1 MALVAPVENG
11 KVVSTNSA
19 DSTSSA
25 SKAKETG
32 GNSISSDTFLALLVA
47 EMQNQD
53 PLEPTSN
60 TEWVSQYSTFT
71 MVEQMGEMSGSMDLM
86 RASGLVGQNVI
97 MKTTS
102 STGEQ
107 SFVQGI
113 VDFVTYE
120 DGEAYLYIN
129 DEPYA
134 LADLDTVASSEY
146 MDAFTIATEFKNKM
160 AKMPTV
166 ANLGTEYET
175 TVKELCNTYYKEMDD
190 YQRTFI
196 PPAMKVQLDAYV
208 TQLKSLG
215 VSFDDTATELPG
227 SGTTGNTTTGD
238 ATTSNKDLL
247 DAFNSKMDS
256 ILAALDALK
265 TKGEEDAGNIEDSD
279 NSSEDE

>member
-11 KVVSTNSA
+11 QIVSTSST

-25 SKAKETG
+25 SKTTSGEKT
-32 GNSISSDTFLALLVA
+32 ISSDTFLALLVA

-60 TEWVSQYSTFT
+60 TEWVSQYATFT
-71 MVEQMGEMSGSMDLM
+71 QVEGINEMSGSMDLM

-102 STGEQ
+102 STGE
-107 SFVQGI
+107 SSYVQGV

-134 LADLDTVASSEY
+134 LSDLDTVSSTQY
-146 MDAFTIATEFKNKM
+146 MEAYNLATEFKNKIG
-160 AKMPTV
+160 KMPTV
-166 ANLGTEYET
+166 ANITSEYAS
-175 TVKELCNTYYKEMDD
+175 TVKELCNTYYKDMDD
-190 YQRTFI
+190 YQRGFI
-196 PPAMKVQLDAYV
+196 PTTLKTQLDSYV

-215 VSFDDTATELPG
+215 VSFDDT
-227 SGTTGNTTTGD
+227 TTSLLTDTTTG
-238 ATTSNKDLL
+238 TTEDTDKTTDTTNKELL
-247 DAFNSKMDS
+247 SAFNTKMDA
-256 ILAALDALK
+256 ILAALDAMK
-265 TKGEEDAGNIEDSD
+265 TNSGDDDSNGD
-279 NSSEDE
+279 DDGDEV